1 MSEIEGWE
9 TLVKTSGDQTIA
21 GIKNFSGN
29 VGIGTATPGA
39 KLTIADNGS
48 PMGARFLDI
57 GDDVYLTDIDLSNT
71 LGIYGIQD
79 ITRSRLKLGSTG
91 GIISGYNNNI
101 GINQALPAYRL
112 DVNGTGR
119 FTGAVIVGDPTLDS
133 HAATKEYVDVAVSN
147 TPSSWTVSGSDIY
160 RPSGNVG
167 IGTTTPEAKLDIVAP
182 ANSGAG
188 NELRICKNGTCC
200 PIWKDCDGDGRTYG
214 NGDCDESCPTCYVGS
229 SANLFS
235 PDGKDQDCDGT
246 VDEYIARNKYIC
258 GLSDYCMPADEAACL
273 NRCISLYGPLA
284 VANLG
289 EEYGN
294 CYPGSWAGDGTWWKG
309 LNSTWGTAT
318 CYSYCNCAYNEYY

>member
-133 HAATKEYVDVAVSN
+133 HAATKEYVDSH
-147 TPSSWTVSGSDIY
+147 SGGLPTGGTNGSVLIMTSDGPMWDDLFLLLTWPGSTHSAYDCYKIGGTKFDTGNGTIC
-160 RPSGNVG
+160 RLPSGTVPSGWTQAANWARYYPTTWDGDDCGRNKSYASTAEFANEKTTRVYPTDCYWCGHSCSGCCNGCNPGYWMVCDWEGDGYYYYYASELVEHVETNRVEVG
-167 IGTTTPEAKLDIVAP
+167 I
-182 ANSGAG
+182 
-188 NELRICKNGTCC
+188 
-200 PIWKDCDGDGRTYG
+200 Y
-214 NGDCDESCPTCYVGS
+214 
-229 SANLFS
+229 
-235 PDGKDQDCDGT
+235 
-246 VDEYIARNKYIC
+246 
-258 GLSDYCMPADEAACL
+258 
-273 NRCISLYGPLA
+273 
-284 VANLG
+284 
-289 EEYGN
+289 
-294 CYPGSWAGDGTWWKG
+294 
-309 LNSTWGTAT
+309 
-318 CYSYCNCAYNEYY
+318 